1 MDDVDNKEK
10 LKIEIEVHKILSA
23 NEYIITII
31 EHFIEGNTLTI
42 VTEYAKS
49 NKYIYINIY
58 IILDGD
64 LLHEIRRKNLFSDA
78 EILKLVIGIGN
89 GVAHI
94 HSKKIVH
101 RDLKPGNIF
110 LTEDG
115 SPRIGDFGI
124 SRVLSGED
132 RTIISRHVYTIYIY
146 I

>member
-1 MDDVDNKEK
+1 MPK
-10 LKIEIEVHKILSA
+10 
-23 NEYIITII
+23 
-31 EHFIEGNTLTI
+31 
-42 VTEYAKS
+42 VT
-49 NKYIYINIY
+49 YIYINIY

-94 HSKKIVH
+94 HSKNIVH

-132 RTIISRHVYTIYIY
+132 HTIISRHVYTLYIYIY
-146 I
+146 IVYTRLCSSRTTKTI